1 MQNTIFSPR
10 PKAAVKF
17 GSKVQLN
24 YLHGIRGIAALYVML
39 FHIHL
44 DYRDMQLEQGV
55 QEIPLWI
62 QVPLAL
68 LSQGHAAV
76 AVFILLSGY
85 CLMLPVI
92 KSADK
97 ELRGGFWG
105 YVKRRAKRIIPPYYA
120 AILLSLLVT
129 ASIPAMLLPATGWH
143 WNSGQPSFSPDVIL
157 SHIFLVHNLRAEWM
171 FKIDPPLWS
180 VGLEWQ
186 IYLLFPLLLPIW
198 RRFGVVPLL
207 ASAFGLSVILNDV
220 LPFSGMITLFTLG
233 MFGAIVGFSQERAL
247 VQLRKNMPWNK
258 LSILFFVGFLTVC
271 IVDNDASVIKDFF
284 VGISTLCLIIKYTS
298 FLTEKRSVSAPFLLP
313 LLQSKLAFTLGIFSY
328 SLYLIHAPVLALY
341 QLLLNSLALSLM
353 AKGLLLFTIGPL
365 LVLGVTYVFHTLI
378 EKRFM
383 SPYAYTK

>member
-1 MQNTIFSPR
+1 MQNTIFSPL

-17 GSKVQLN
+17 GPKVQLN

-44 DYRDMQLEQGV
+44 DYREMLLEQGV
-55 QEIPLWI
+55 QEIPLWG
-62 QVPLAL
+62 QGLLAL

-92 KSADK
+92 RSASG

-105 YVKRRAKRIIPPYYA
+105 YIKRRAKRIIPPYYA
-120 AILLSLLVT
+120 AILLSLVVT
-129 ASIPAMLLPATGWH
+129 ASIPEMMMPATGWH
-143 WNSGQPSFSPDVIL
+143 WNSGQPSFTADVVL
-157 SHIFLVHNLRAEWM
+157 SHILLVHNLRAEWM

-198 RRFGVVPLL
+198 RRFGVVSLL
-207 ASAFGLSVILNDV
+207 ASAFGLSVLFNDV
-220 LPFSGMITLFTLG
+220 LPFSGMVTLFAMG

-247 VQLRKNMPWNK
+247 VQLRKNVPWNK
-258 LSILFFVGFLTVC
+258 LSILFFAGFLTVC
-271 IVDNDASVIKDFF
+271 FVDNDAGVIKDFLI
-284 VGISTLCLIIKYTS
+284 GISTLCLIIKYTS
-298 FLTEKRSVSAPFLLP
+298 FLTEKRSRNTPFFLP
-313 LLQSKLAFTLGIFSY
+313 LLQSELAFTLGIFSY

-353 AKGLLLFTIGPL
+353 VKGLLLFTIGPL
-365 LVLGVTYVFHTLI
+365 LVLCVTYVFHVFI

-383 SPYAYTK
+383 SAYTYAK

>member
-62 QVPLAL
+62 QVLLAL

-92 KSADK
+92 KSADQ

-220 LPFSGMITLFTLG
+220 LPFSGLITLFTLG